1 MSNADLRRAARAA
14 VQHTLDRMSASVIQE
29 KCEAID
35 ERNPIVLGVAFIAA
49 CKRVG
54 LAPVHVLT
62 CCGGLWS
69 YRILCE
75 LLGVAP
81 EDR

>member
-1 MSNADLRRAARAA
+1 MSQADLRRAARAA
-14 VQHTLDRMSASVIQE
+14 VQHTLDRESTSAIQE
-29 KCEAID
+29 RCEAID
-35 ERNPIVLGVAFIAA
+35 ERNPVVLGLAFMAA

-54 LAPVHVLT
+54 LAPSFTLA
-62 CCGGLWS
+62 CCAGPWS
-69 YRILCE
+69 YSILCE